1 MSITPGIVQFSP
13 TAFVAAFPRFA
24 TPPPGFTSS
33 AWTSPLLSPPV
44 QSVPVATTGTGALPA
59 GTYYYVVTATGGL
72 GETTPSNEQ
81 SATLA
86 ATGEI
91 TVNFAL
97 PVGNTGGKV
106 YRGNG
111 PGTEGTYFA
120 VAANATSFTDTGA
133 AGTAGVPPDINTT
146 AGILAQN
153 FQLATLQ
160 LNNSYGSIVQDA
172 PTRAYL
178 LNLLV
183 AHLTQLIYGI
193 DGQAPTGV
201 VGRIS
206 SANQGSVSV
215 QTEFQ
220 TQSEAAAFYVQTQ
233 FGAIYWQSTAIYRT
247 ARYVVPSCYGSSGA
261 WGPSWGAWPE

>member
-1 MSITPGIVQFSP
+1 MPITPGIVQFSP
-13 TAFVAAFPRFA
+13 AAFVAAFPRFA
-24 TPPPGFTSS
+24 TPPPGFTTS

-44 QSVPVATTGTGALPA
+44 QAAPVATTGTGTLAA

-81 SATLA
+81 SAALA

-97 PVGNTGGKV
+97 PAGNTGGNV
-106 YRGNG
+106 YRGTISG
-111 PGTEGTYFA
+111 EEGIYFP
-120 VAANATSFTDTGA
+120 VAANATSFVDTGA
-133 AGTAGVPPDINTT
+133 SGTVGIPPDINTT

-160 LNNSYGSIVQDA
+160 LNNSYASIVQDA

-183 AHLTQLIYGI
+183 AHITQLTYGI
-193 DGQAPTGV
+193 DGQAPTGI

-206 SANQGSVSV
+206 SATQGSVAV

-247 ARYVVPSCYGSSGA
+247 ARYVVPRFCGDT
-261 WGPSWGAWPE
+261 SWSAWPQ

>member
-1 MSITPGIVQFSP
+1 MPISPGIVQFSP
-13 TAFVAAFPRFA
+13 AAFVAAFPRFA
-24 TPPPGFTSS
+24 TPPPGFTLS
-33 AWTSPLLSPPV
+33 AWTSQILSPPV
-44 QSVPVATTGTGALPA
+44 QSAAVATTGTGSLAA

-72 GETTPSNEQ
+72 GETTASNEQ
-81 SATLA
+81 SATLS

-97 PVGNTGGKV
+97 PTGNTGGNV
-106 YRGNG
+106 YRGIASG
-111 PGTEGTYFA
+111 AEGTYYS
-120 VAANATSFTDTGA
+120 VPANATSFVDTGA
-133 AGTAGVPPDINTT
+133 AGAIGVPPDINTT

-160 LNNSYGSIVQDA
+160 LNNSVASVVQDA

-183 AHLTQLIYGI
+183 AHITQLTYGI

-206 SANQGSVSV
+206 AANQGSVSV
-215 QTEFQ
+215 QTEFA
-220 TQSEAAAFYVQTQ
+220 TKSEAAAYYVQTQ
-233 FGAIYWQSTAIYRT
+233 WGATYWQSTAVYRT
-247 ARYVVPSCYGSSGA
+247 ARYVVPRCYETA
-261 WGPSWGAWPE
+261 SWGAWPE